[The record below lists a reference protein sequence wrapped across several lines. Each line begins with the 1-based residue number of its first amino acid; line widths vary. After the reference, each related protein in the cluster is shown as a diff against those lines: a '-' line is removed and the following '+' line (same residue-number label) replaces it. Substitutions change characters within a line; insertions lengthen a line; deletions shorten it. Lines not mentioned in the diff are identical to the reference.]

1 MFLKKT
7 KILIYALVFLFLL
20 SFTIPTFS
28 FGIDKDSIYV
38 WSNNSDFVPTSS
50 NLTQETTESSQNN
63 SR

>member
-7 KILIYALVFLFLL
+7 KILIYALVFLFVLN
-20 SFTIPTFS
+20 FIIPTFS
-28 FGIDKDSIYV
+28 FAIGKDSIYV
-38 WSNNSDFVPTSS
+38 WSNNSDFISTSS